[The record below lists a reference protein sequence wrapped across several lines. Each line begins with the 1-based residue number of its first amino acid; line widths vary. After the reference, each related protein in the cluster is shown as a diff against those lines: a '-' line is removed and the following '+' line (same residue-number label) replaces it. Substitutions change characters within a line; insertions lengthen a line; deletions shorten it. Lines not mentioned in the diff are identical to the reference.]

1 MKTLLALAVVA
12 LVALTA
18 LAVQTTPAWPPPA
31 GPQIMA
37 DLRQDA
43 MLDAHRPMMSQMRTA
58 ATPGMPSRMPGDPM
72 RRMTAAELR
81 LMEQEQAQLDRLVG
95 RG

>member
-1 MKTLLALAVVA
+1 MT
-12 LVALTA
+12 
-18 LAVQTTPAWPPPA
+18 
-31 GPQIMA
+31 
-37 DLRQDA
+37 DLRQGA

-58 ATPGMPSRMPGDPM
+58 LVSAMTTRMPGDPM